1 MCKSAHG
8 KVKIPFL
15 DSLKEQRKVQC
26 MYLAL
31 ENLKIGSK
39 NYQQSPK
46 SYNENTND
54 VFQG

>member
-1 MCKSAHG
+1 
-8 KVKIPFL
+8 
-15 DSLKEQRKVQC
+15 